1 MNSRSRWCVPPCAFR
16 DAFVES
22 KDVGAL
28 DSKIVVPIW
37 RVPVSKP
44 VPTMPFAKSTDYGRF
59 VDKTFLLLL
68 SLEEEEEKEE
78 EIGRK
83 TEASKWIFICDP
95 IVIEMLVDRFKN
107 PMRVVDSGKRVSVAF
122 RSVERLEQSRE
133 NFADLVIPAHLQ
145 HRLNSTSFDSRLALY
160 RRVDRVS
167 LSFAYFSTAS
177 KSLYPFCCR

>member
-1 MNSRSRWCVPPCAFR
+1 MFRSGAYPFPSLCRPCPSPNR
-16 DAFVES
+16 PITD
-22 KDVGAL
+22 
-28 DSKIVVPIW
+28 DSLIKLFFF
-37 RVPVSKP
+37 S
-44 VPTMPFAKSTDYGRF
+44 S
-59 VDKTFLLLL
+59 L
-68 SLEEEEEKEE
+68 SFEEEEEEKEE
-78 EIGRK
+78 EEEVGRK

-107 PMRVVDSGKRVSVAF
+107 PMRVVDSGKRVSVAL

-133 NFADLVIPAHLQ
+133 NFADLVIPAHVQ